1 MKGIQDY
8 INIAYDKLME
18 DDTRLNDYIDMEW
31 SASDIEYDL
40 YDKIGDVISDDADDE
55 GLDFDESNEVQNLL
69 EQLDIEYNT
78 GGLNEYAINLYDE
91 TQDIIRESREYRQQC
106 EDDYW
111 WVQGVGR

>member
-8 INIAYDKLME
+8 IDSAYNALME

-31 SASDIEYDL
+31 SASDISYDL

-69 EQLDIEYNT
+69 EQLDIAYNT

-91 TQDIIRESREYRQQC
+91 TQDIIRESREYRRQC
-106 EDDYW
+106 EEDYW
-111 WVQGVGR
+111 WVQGVR

>member
-31 SASDIEYDL
+31 GASDIEYDL

-55 GLDFDESNEVQNLL
+55 GLDFDESDEIQNLL

-78 GGLNEYAINLYDE
+78 GGLNEYASNLYNE
-91 TQDIIRESREYRQQC
+91 TQDIIRESKEYRQQC
-106 EDDYW
+106 EEDYW
-111 WVQGVGR
+111 WVQGVR